1 VTALV
6 LGALA
11 GLAVL
16 TWLVRRGESAQSR
29 YRSPDEEP
37 DRIALE
43 DAEREVRD
51 LHIHQDPD
59 DGFEGDD
66 WGPGATK

>member
-1 VTALV
+1 MTTLV

-11 GLAVL
+11 ALAVV
-16 TWLVRRGESAQSR
+16 TWLVRRGEDDRSR
-29 YRSPDEEP
+29 YRSKDDEI
-37 DRIALE
+37 DRGALE
-43 DAEREVRD
+43 QAERDVRD
-51 LHIHQDPD
+51 LHIHQEPD